1 MKKIG
6 LFYGSDTGNTEVI
19 SGLIQKK
26 IGEELVDI
34 FDVYDCSPSKILE
47 YHHIII
53 GLSTWHDGQLVSAFD
68 EIEEELQKMDFTG
81 KKVALFGL
89 GDQFGYADYFID
101 GVGIV
106 GKIITNNGG
115 QLVVDW
121 PTNEYDYEESKA
133 DKGNGFF
140 MGLALDEDNQDA
152 FTEERLDKWIPMV
165 LEAFFLNE
173 H

>member
-1 MKKIG
+1 MKNIG

-19 SGLIQKK
+19 AGLIQSK
-26 IGEELVDI
+26 IGTDQVDL
-34 FDVYDCSPSKILE
+34 FDVYDCSPSDILN
-47 YHHIII
+47 YDHIII

-68 EIEEELQKMDFTG
+68 EIEEELKQMDFSG

-89 GDQFGYADYFID
+89 GDQFGYADFFID

-106 GKIITNNGG
+106 GKIIESNGG
-115 QLVVDW
+115 ELVVEW
-121 PTNEYDYEESKA
+121 PTDEYDYDISKA

-140 MGLALDEDNQDA
+140 MGLALDEDNQDH

-165 LEAFFLNE
+165 LEEFDRK
-173 H
+173 